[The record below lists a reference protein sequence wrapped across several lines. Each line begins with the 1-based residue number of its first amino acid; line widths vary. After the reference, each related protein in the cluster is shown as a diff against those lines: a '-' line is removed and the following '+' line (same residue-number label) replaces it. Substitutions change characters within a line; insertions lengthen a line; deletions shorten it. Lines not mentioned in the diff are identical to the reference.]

1 MTHRIMIPKG
11 CWELEYYSQDWLY
24 CPHSI
29 LIISFCPLNI
39 WKKII
44 KWALCTNRLMC
55 WFSPISLLLLFTIL
69 LLSLLPFTVSHYCC
83 MLLLIVGD
91 DDDDYCCCYV
101 GDVIIVVVIVIVV
114 IIVALCVCN
123 NCWPLSLKLWID
135 KVK

>member
-1 MTHRIMIPKG
+1 MLGIRILFSRLTVLPP
-11 CWELEYYSQDWLY
+11 LNSNNFLFV
-24 CPHSI
+24 
-29 LIISFCPLNI
+29 LPLNI

-44 KWALCTNRLMC
+44 KWALCTNRLLC
-55 WFSPISLLLLFTIL
+55 CFSPISLLLLFTIL
-69 LLSLLPFTVSHYCC
+69 LLSLWPFTVSHYCC